1 MTRTILAS
9 DEPIQSFEGSKIGPA
24 LDRRTFLIGAGVAA
38 GHGFPVSATAQ
49 STTVPSSLYSRVDAY
64 SHFSSLKFLD
74 FAERQADR
82 PFVLRSMYERL
93 TTLTDWRERIGLLD
107 RNEIDMHVLVPVP
120 WLEAFPKIAND
131 RILAAQTAR
140 ISPAVSVIRVIS
152 PASSRD

>member
-1 MTRTILAS
+1 M
-9 DEPIQSFEGSKIGPA
+9 
-24 LDRRTFLIGAGVAA
+24 
-38 GHGFPVSATAQ
+38 AQ
-49 STTVPSSLYSRVDAY
+49 SMAASSSALRRVDAY

-107 RNEIDMHVLVPVP
+107 RNEIDIHVLVPVP

-131 RILAAQTAR
+131 PVLASQAAHDER
-140 ISPAVSVIRVIS
+140 
-152 PASSRD
+152 